1 MKKSYF
7 LLSISLFL
15 FVGCATKENNLI
27 NKKEEVIFIKSKD
40 EKKDK
45 ILPKNVKSG
54 ECYKKVLIPAIYK
67 DIPKKVVVKKRFYK
81 TITKKVLLKKGYYKE
96 IKMPDKYRYRRVKR
110 IKYKIISTP
119 SGERKIAIPIYKVIK
134 EKIADGE
141 IKKIKIPP
149 IYKRV
154 PIRVPY
160 EKEITKIKYQRK
172 LIEPERIEL
181 KRVVCPKNT
190 KRLNN

>member
-1 MKKSYF
+1 MKRDYF
-7 LLSISLFL
+7 LLFISLFL

-27 NKKEEVIFIKSKD
+27 KKEEVIVIKSKD
-40 EKKDK
+40 ETKDK
-45 ILPKNVKSG
+45 ILSKNVKSG

-67 DIPKKVVVKKRFYK
+67 NIPKKVVVKKRFYK
-81 TITKKVLLKKGYYKE
+81 TITKKVLVKKGYYKE
-96 IKMPDKYRYRRVKR
+96 IKMADKYRYRRVKKV
-110 IKYKIISTP
+110 KYKIISTP
-119 SGERKIAIPIYKVIK
+119 SGERKIAIPIYKVVK
-134 EKIADGE
+134 EKVADGE

-160 EKEITKIKYQRK
+160 EREITKIKYQKK
-172 LIEPERIEL
+172 LIEPEKIEL